1 MKCPL
6 AYAPSYDEQRD
17 EFVVTAEYF
26 DGFKEVS
33 RHKSLLEAMRAIKRY
48 KAADLKRRKA

>member
-1 MKCPL
+1 MRKRPF
-6 AYAPSYDEQRD
+6 AYAPSYDEPRD
-17 EFVVTAEYF
+17 EYVVTAEYL

-48 KAADLKRRKA
+48 KAADKRRGK